1 MDGPCAFIRNMS
13 PAIVN
18 AALKQLRGP
27 LGTVKTKSA
36 VFTMFRCLVLATKVR
51 EGMEREGVVR
61 RGEEGNGK
69 DYTKYPNVYF

>member
-1 MDGPCAFIRNMS
+1 MVDGPCVFIRGIS
-13 PAIVN
+13 PAVVN

-51 EGMEREGVVR
+51 EGMERSGEDGEER
-61 RGEEGNGK
+61 RGVERRGLG
-69 DYTKYPNVYF
+69 